1 MTADRLHQRDI
12 YDRFIKNKINNDINS
27 SITKKV
33 NGFNKFDAP
42 QMVIGNDKSY
52 IAWGGDNK
60 KN

>member
-1 MTADRLHQRDI
+1 MVADRLLQRNR
-12 YDRFIKNKINNDINS
+12 YDRYINNKIKEDINS